1 MCSVWETETHKKSP
15 RRRFFGRIKH
25 MRFDKLSN
33 RLRWGIIGGFLGGL
47 IAVIGFGI
55 FTILGFPPSDSSLI
69 SVIFFVIP
77 RVIIGSIVAMIIGP
91 ILTTKLA
98 KNKSK

>member
-1 MCSVWETETHKKSP
+1 MHFNE
-15 RRRFFGRIKH
+15 
-25 MRFDKLSN
+25 LNN

-55 FTILGFPPSDSSLI
+55 FTILGSPPSDTDLI
-69 SVIFFVIP
+69 SVIYFVIP
-77 RVIIGSIVAMIIGP
+77 RIIIGSIVAMIIGP
-91 ILTTKLA
+91 ILI